1 MSMARGLQRIGLVFL
16 NGLRS
21 EVSMTLYTARD
32 RQTIRETIEFLIS
45 QERKITAQIQGQVTS
60 YASKIIK
67 ANYGGVHSRYGN
79 GPHLVIERLTPE
91 DGNTSIKPGTHLLF
105 KFLLTNSFCSFRIQY
120 LGPRSD
126 DPDSELVV
134 NFPESIELPERRR
147 RNRNS
152 DEIPEFI
159 SVVLKSR
166 KGSKKEKK
174 YELAVLDYSTQGVGI
189 LVSEKDSELFEAVQE
204 GDRLEDITLFAPQ
217 TVIKVD
223 GTVRHKSKKPGEEA
237 EGCYVLGIQFD
248 ETLMDLNSL

>member
-1 MSMARGLQRIGLVFL
+1 MR
-16 NGLRS
+16 
-21 EVSMTLYTARD
+21 LYTARD

-45 QERKITAQIQGQVTS
+45 QGQEIRAQIPGQVTS

-67 ANYGGVHSRYGN
+67 ANCGGVHSRYGS
-79 GPHLVIERLTPE
+79 GPHLVIERLIPE
-91 DGNTSIKPGTHLLF
+91 EGNRSIKPGNHLLI
-105 KFLLTNSFCSFRIQY
+105 KFLLAPSFCSFRIQY

-134 NFPESIELPERRR
+134 SFPESIALPERRR

-152 DEIPEFI
+152 DKIPDFI
-159 SVVLKSR
+159 SVVLKSK
-166 KGSKKEKK
+166 KGSQKDKK

-204 GDRLEDITLFAPQ
+204 GDRIEDITLFAPK

-223 GTVRHKSKKPGEEA
+223 GTVRHKSKKTGEDA

-248 ETLMDLNSL
+248 ETLMDINSL